1 MPQEEI
7 TECCDEGDTP
17 SSTSDSGSVSGD
29 DQPKPS
35 KPVEYT
41 AELGNTICGRLVED
55 ESLRSICSEPG
66 MPDLA
71 TVASWI
77 SNNKE
82 FRESYAFAR
91 EFQAHCIYD
100 ETIEL
105 VDEVST
111 QWVEKVRANGR
122 VVRGPDRNSRPR
134 CRLRL
139 EVRHWVADE
148 LLARARQLSAR
159 RLFEYPSDPHSEIFR
174 DSPRSPPFRR

>member
-1 MPQEEI
+1 MTQE
-7 TECCDEGDTP
+7 T
-17 SSTSDSGSVSGD
+17 VQQAQ
-29 DQPKPS
+29 QPAPER
-35 KPVEYT
+35 PNEYT
-41 AELGNTICGRLVED
+41 KELAKAICGRFVED
-55 ESLRSICSEPG
+55 ESLRSICSGTG

-71 TVASWI
+71 TLANWI

-105 VDEVST
+105 VDEVGT

-122 VVRGPDRNSRPR
+122 VVRGPDRNSLPR

-139 EVRHWVADE
+139 EVRNWVADQ

-159 RLFEYPSDPHSEIFR
+159 RLFEFPSDPTPRSSEILR
-174 DSPRSPPFRR
+174 DPPPFRR